1 VKKIY
6 SRVNESLL
14 LHLILD
20 DLDFSDRLEII
31 QEDNFLQLATMSL
44 LKGQEFA
51 AHRHLDKDVNFSKFH
66 AQESWVVMSGAVA
79 VTFFDIDDT
88 EIETHIVEA
97 GGVSITLRGGH
108 SYKVIE
114 NSRVLEFKTGPY
126 LGRDADKMFLTKQK
140 KQNVN

>member
-1 VKKIY
+1 MKKIY
-6 SRVNESLL
+6 SRVNQSLL

-20 DLDFSDRLEII
+20 DLDFSDRLEVIH
-31 QEDNFLQLATMSL
+31 EDNFLQLATMSL

-51 AHRHLDKDVNFSKFH
+51 AHRHLDKQVNFSKFH

-79 VTFFDIDDT
+79 VTYFDIDDT
-88 EIETHIVEA
+88 EIQSQIVKA
-97 GGVSITLRGGH
+97 GEVSITLHGGH

-114 NSRVLEFKTGPY
+114 NSKVLEFKTGPY
-126 LGRDADKMFLTKQK
+126 FGRDADKIFLTEPK

>member
-1 VKKIY
+1 MKKIY
-6 SRVNESLL
+6 SRVNQSLL

-20 DLDFSDRLEII
+20 ELDFSDRLEII
-31 QEDNFLQLATMSL
+31 HEDNFLQLASMSL
-44 LKGQEFA
+44 LEGQEFA
-51 AHRHLDKDVNFSKFH
+51 AHKHLDKDVNFRKFH

-79 VTFFDIDDT
+79 VTYFDIDDT
-88 EIETHIVEA
+88 EIETQIIET
-97 GGVSITLRGGH
+97 GGVSITLHGGH

-126 LGRDADKMFLTKQK
+126 LGRDADKIFLAEQK